1 MTGFPDDLG
10 GAPEGPGPEEPL
22 LRQPPGYLAP
32 PPGSFGQIRRR
43 AARRRRLRTAGGGV
57 AAAAVLAGS
66 VYLVG
71 ALTPR
76 GTDDRGSPAAT
87 GSPTSP
93 APRTPRPAPP
103 VTTESRATPGTHGA
117 PPPSVPSAA
126 ASSPARDTP
135 TPSGTPTSTG
145 QGSATPM
152 CTASQLTASL
162 GGSDGAAGSVY
173 RYLLLTNRGATACH
187 LTGYPGV
194 SVLDADGRQI
204 GAPADRSP
212 MDYTAVV
219 LGPGEAASDTIRTA
233 NHLGTCRPASA
244 KVRVYPP
251 GSRASL
257 VIPGELT
264 VCDELFTITPLAAGR
279 TGNPPA

>member
-71 ALTPR
+71 ALTPQ
-76 GTDDRGSPAAT
+76 GTDDRVSPPAT
-87 GSPTSP
+87 DTQTGP
-93 APRTPRPAPP
+93 ALRTTRPAPP
-103 VTTESRATPGTHGA
+103 VTTEPRATPGTHSA
-117 PPPSVPSAA
+117 PPPSGPSSAT
-126 ASSPARDTP
+126 SSPAQDTP
-135 TPSGTPTSTG
+135 TVSGTPSSPGHGST
-145 QGSATPM
+145 TPM
-152 CTASQLTASL
+152 CAASQLTASL

-173 RYLLLTNRGATACH
+173 RYLLLTNHSATTCH

-194 SVLDADGRQI
+194 SVLDANGKQI
-204 GAPADRSP
+204 GAPADRQP
-212 MDYTAVV
+212 MSYAAVV
-219 LGPGEAASDTIRTA
+219 LKPGGAASDTIRTA
-233 NHLGTCRPASA
+233 NHMGTCRPTSA

-257 VIPGELT
+257 VVDGQLT

>member
-10 GAPEGPGPEEPL
+10 SAPEGAGPQEPL

-43 AARRRRLRTAGGGV
+43 ATRRRRLRTAGGGV
-57 AAAAVLAGS
+57 AAAAVVAGS

-71 ALTPR
+71 ALAPR
-76 GTDDRGSPAAT
+76 GTDDRGIPPATA
-87 GSPTSP
+87 SPTSP
-93 APRTPRPAPP
+93 ALRTTQPPAP
-103 VTTESRATPGTHGA
+103 VTTGPRATPGTHSA
-117 PPPSVPSAA
+117 PPPTAPPAA
-126 ASSPARDTP
+126 TSSPARDTP
-135 TPSGTPTSTG
+135 TPSGTPTSG
-145 QGSATPM
+145 SGSATPM
-152 CTASQLTASL
+152 CAASQLTASL

-173 RYLLLTNRGATACH
+173 RYLLLTNHSATTCH

-194 SVLDADGRQI
+194 SVLDASGKQI

-212 MDYTAVV
+212 MDYAAVV
-219 LGPGEAASDTIRTA
+219 LRPGEAASDTLRTA
-233 NHLGTCRPASA
+233 NHLGTCRPTSA

-257 VIPGELT
+257 VVAGELT
-264 VCDELFTITPLAAGR
+264 ICDDFTITPLTAGR

>member
-10 GAPEGPGPEEPL
+10 GTPEGPGPEEPL

-43 AARRRRLRTAGGGV
+43 AARRRRLRAAGGGT

-71 ALTPR
+71 ALTPH
-76 GTDDRGSPAAT
+76 GTEDRVSPPAT
-87 GSPTSP
+87 GSPTTP
-93 APRTPRPAPP
+93 APRTTRPAPP
-103 VTTESRATPGTHGA
+103 VTTEPRATPGTHGA
-117 PPPSVPSAA
+117 SPPSRPPVTGP
-126 ASSPARDTP
+126 SPAKDSP
-135 TPSGTPTSTG
+135 TPSGTPASTG
-145 QGSATPM
+145 HGSPAPM
-152 CTASQLTASL
+152 CAASQLTASL
-162 GGSDGAAGSVY
+162 GAPEGAAGSVY
-173 RYLLLTNRGATACH
+173 RYLLLTNHGATACH

-194 SVLDADGRQI
+194 SVLDASGKQI
-204 GAPADRSP
+204 GAPADRRP
-212 MDYTAVV
+212 MDYAPVV
-219 LGPGEAASDTIRTA
+219 LKPGESASDTIRTA

-257 VIPGELT
+257 VVDGEVT

-279 TGNPPA
+279 TGNPPS